1 MLPEKMLTEMVGP
14 GVSAHMLFLSIA
26 SGVTPLPPWNVAPSS
41 SAGSNPADINFTNL
55 TLLPQDVAAGN
66 EQLVNRFSPAV
77 LERLVTH
84 WKEIVQRAL
93 TFIAYIIKAEL
104 APGFLLQMV
113 SGRFSN
119 VGYN

>member
-1 MLPEKMLTEMVGP
+1 MVGA
-14 GVSAHMLFLSIA
+14 GVNAHMFFLSIA

-41 SAGSNPADINFTNL
+41 SAGSHPSDINFTNL
-55 TLLPQDVAAGN
+55 ALLPQDVAAGQA
-66 EQLVNRFSPAV
+66 QLVSRFQPAV

-84 WKEIVQRAL
+84 WKEIVNRAL
-93 TFIAYIIKAEL
+93 TFIGYIIKAEL

-119 VGYN
+119 VGYK